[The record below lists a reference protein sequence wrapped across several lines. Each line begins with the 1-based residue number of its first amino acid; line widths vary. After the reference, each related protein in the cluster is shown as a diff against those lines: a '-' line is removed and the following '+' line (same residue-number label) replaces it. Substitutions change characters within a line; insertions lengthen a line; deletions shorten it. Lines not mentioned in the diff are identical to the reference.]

1 MDSPLI
7 ESLNT
12 SLPKFL
18 LMPNVGFRFRAYTDV
33 QTLRALKAQLKLACE
48 IYNTLRW
55 ADIYFYQRDGKG
67 LTRTELRQLALDLR
81 KQDEQ
86 YQQLYSQVVQQIAD
100 RYYEARQRF
109 FEGLARFPKEKK
121 PHKWY
126 SLVYPQSGWK
136 ILETREIR
144 TRSKKNKK
152 KVITLKLSNL
162 GIFNVIVHRDFPLD
176 KVKRVVVKLTRSE
189 RVYISFIVEGYEFP
203 KLPSTGKVVAIDVG
217 IEKLLTTSDGQV
229 FPNLRP
235 YEKALKRLKILHKRL
250 SRKKFLSHNWFKA
263 KIKLARAYEHLK
275 NLRKDMY
282 MKIGKYFA
290 EHYDVVIMEDIQVKQ
305 LVGKSLRRLRMRLY
319 DIAFHELRSIIEY
332 QLKKYGKKLI
342 LVNPA
347 FSSKTCARCG
357 YVKNDLTLADR
368 VFVCPKC
375 GWVADR
381 DYNASLNILR
391 NAGWEPPLVPVELR
405 PLPVAEGYGHGGA
418 MKQEASPFRA
428 G

>member
-1 MDSPLI
+1 
-7 ESLNT
+7 
-12 SLPKFL
+12 
-18 LMPNVGFRFRAYTDV
+18 MPDVGFRFRAYTDE

-48 IYNTLRW
+48 MYNTLRW

-67 LTRTELRQLALDLR
+67 LTQTELRQLALDLR
-81 KQDEQ
+81 KQDER
-86 YQQLYSQVVQQIAD
+86 YQQLYSQVAQQIAD
-100 RYYEARQRF
+100 RYYEARKRF

-121 PHKWY
+121 PHKYY

-144 TRSKKNKK
+144 KKSKKNKK
-152 KVITLKLSNL
+152 KLVVLRLSNL
-162 GIFNVIVHRDFPLD
+162 GIFKLIVHRDFPLD
-176 KVKRVVVKLTRSE
+176 KVKQVVVKLTRSG

-235 YEKALKRLKILHKRL
+235 YEKALKKIRILHKRL

-263 KIKLARAYEHLK
+263 KVKLARAYEHLK

-282 MKIGKYFA
+282 MKLGKWFA
-290 EHYDVVIMEDIQVKQ
+290 KHYDIVIMEDIRVKQ
-305 LVGKSLRRLRMRLY
+305 LVEKSERKLRTRFY
-319 DIAFHELRSIIEY
+319 DVAFHELRETIKYQIE
-332 QLKKYGKKLI
+332 KYGKEI
-342 LVNPA
+342 RFVDPA
-347 FSSKTCARCG
+347 FSSKTCVRCG

-381 DYNASLNILR
+381 DYNASLNLLR
-391 NAGWEPPLVPVELR
+391 RSGWEPSLVPVELR
-405 PLPVAEGYGHGGA
+405 PLPVVKSYGQGGA
-418 MKQEASPFRA
+418 MKQEAPPFRA
-428 G
+428 E